1 MFSSVTEVSSSR
13 ELGKSIQN
21 NLGKDDF
28 LKLLVTQLKY
38 QDPLNPME
46 DRDFIAQTAQFSALE
61 QMQNL
66 YSVNQL
72 QQATGLIGR
81 HIKAEV
87 YTTPGLPETVYG
99 QVMGVR
105 SASGQTYLVLDG
117 GREVKADDLV
127 AALDE
132 NGIRNELEAML
143 GQAVY
148 LRVYGTDGEVVD
160 LKQVIP
166 VDYQIQ
172 DGTPYLITTDGEKIP
187 LSEVWGVGDLSGS
200 ED

>member
-1 MFSSVTEVSSSR
+1 MFNNVTEVSASR

-28 LKLLVTQLKY
+28 IKLLVTQLKY

-81 HIKAEV
+81 HVKAEV
-87 YTTPGLPETVYG
+87 YTTSGLPETVYG
-99 QVMGVR
+99 QVMGIR
-105 SASGQTYLVLDG
+105 STNGQTYLVLDG

-143 GQAVY
+143 GKAVY
-148 LRVYGTDGEVVD
+148 LRVYGTDGEVID
-160 LKQVIP
+160 LRQVIP
-166 VDYQIQ
+166 VDYQIHE
-172 DGTPYLITTDGEKIP
+172 GTPYLITTSGEKIP
-187 LSEVWGVGDLSGS
+187 LSEVWGVGDISG
-200 ED
+200 